1 MGSGAGKRTSAVAP
15 PTYGDLT
22 IYLAQDPVDFRLGIN
37 GLSTMVEA
45 TLRFDPFSR
54 NLFCFTNKRRNQIK
68 VLYWQ
73 RIGFCLWLKRLE
85 EERFKWPVHL
95 SPLQSRGRAA
105 AGRDADRGS
114 VLVAA
119 RRSRPEAIEAASRAR
134 ISQRA
139 VKICCRVTRAT
150 RANQIM
156 LRRGHFRHIADAGAR
171 RTRGVEG

>member
-1 MGSGAGKRTSAVAP
+1 MGSGSGKRSSAVAP
-15 PTYGDLT
+15 PTYGDIT
-22 IYLAQDPVDFRLGIN
+22 IYLAQEPVDFRLGIN

-73 RIGFCLWLKRLE
+73 RIGFLPVAEAAGGGAVQMARALAAA
-85 EERFKWPVHL
+85 ER
-95 SPLQSRGRAA
+95 RGRAA
-105 AGRDADRGS
+105 AGRDADRRS
-114 VLVAA
+114 VPVAA

-139 VKICCRVTRAT
+139 VKIFTA
-150 RANQIM
+150 
-156 LRRGHFRHIADAGAR
+156 
-171 RTRGVEG
+171 

>member
-1 MGSGAGKRTSAVAP
+1 MGSGLGKRLSAVAP

-73 RIGFCLWLKRLE
+73 RSGFCLWLKRLE

-95 SPLQSRGRAA
+95 AALESVSPRPPVVTLTEDQFLWLLEGLDLKQLKPHRALEY
-105 AGRDADRGS
+105 RS
-114 VLVAA
+114 VL
-119 RRSRPEAIEAASRAR
+119 
-134 ISQRA
+134 
-139 VKICCRVTRAT
+139 
-150 RANQIM
+150 
-156 LRRGHFRHIADAGAR
+156 
-171 RTRGVEG
+171 

>member
-1 MGSGAGKRTSAVAP
+1 MGSGSSKRPSAVAP

-22 IYLAQDPVDFRLGIN
+22 IYVAQDPVDFRLGIN

-73 RIGFCLWLKRLE
+73 RSGFCLWLKRLE

-95 SPLQSRGRAA
+95 VALESAPPRPSVVTLTEDQFLWLLEGLDLKQLKPHRALEY
-105 AGRDADRGS
+105 RS
-114 VLVAA
+114 VL
-119 RRSRPEAIEAASRAR
+119 
-134 ISQRA
+134 
-139 VKICCRVTRAT
+139 
-150 RANQIM
+150 
-156 LRRGHFRHIADAGAR
+156 
-171 RTRGVEG
+171 